1 MADVF
6 SKEKRSEV
14 MSRIR
19 GRGNRD
25 TEIALLK
32 ILKAEGVTGWRR
44 GQPVLG
50 KPDFVFRQ
58 ARLAVFV
65 DGCFWHVCPKHCQLP
80 RNNRAFWRRKLNG
93 NQTRDRHVT
102 RFLREKGW
110 RVVRIW
116 ECRLAE
122 NPAGCVGMIKRALT
136 AQEQRAR
143 PMLDS

>member
-1 MADVF
+1 MVDVF

-19 GRGNRD
+19 GSGNWD

-32 ILKAEGVTGWRR
+32 AMKAEGVTGWRR

-50 KPDFVFRQ
+50 RPDFVFRE

-65 DGCFWHVCPKHCQLP
+65 DGCFWHGCTKHCQMP
-80 RNNRAFWRRKLNG
+80 RNNQLFWRKKLNA
-93 NQTRDRHVT
+93 NKSRDRQVT
-102 RFLREKGW
+102 RLLRERGW

-116 ECRLAE
+116 ECRLNV
-122 NPAGCVGMIKRALT
+122 NPEGCVGVIRRALK
-136 AQEQRAR
+136 AQERRA
-143 PMLDS
+143 